1 MGRNKLFLTVIYF
14 NGDIFSLIILFLLG
28 NFKTFGNNQLSIMD
42 HLEKHGM
49 TVDTDIL
56 PILNETRKWTMFIAI
71 IGFVGIGFL
80 VVLAF
85 SVGTIMEMSQQDMP
99 FPSYTFTVIYLLL
112 AVLYFFP
119 VLYLY
124 RFSVNIKKAID
135 DSSSAGLL
143 EAFANLKAHYK
154 FIGILLIVMLTFYV
168 LAFIIGLIGGAMI
181 F

>member
-1 MGRNKLFLTVIYF
+1 
-14 NGDIFSLIILFLLG
+14 
-28 NFKTFGNNQLSIMD
+28 MD
-42 HLEKHGM
+42 HSEKTGLNI
-49 TVDTDIL
+49 DAELL
-56 PILNETRKWTMFIAI
+56 PILNDTRKWTMFIAI

-80 VVLAF
+80 VVMAF

-99 FPSYTFTVIYLLL
+99 FPSYTFTIIYLLL

-124 RFSVNIKKAID
+124 RFSVNTKKAIE
-135 DSSSAGLL
+135 DSSSAGLI

-168 LAFIIGLIGGAMI
+168 LAFIIGIIGGAMI